1 MAKVQKLTSKNKEIM
16 EKKGSGIREIVSEQ
30 NRLECFTKKKNV
42 WQLPGLIN

>member
-1 MAKVQKLTSKNKEIM
+1 MAIVQKLTSKNKEIM

-42 WQLPGLIN
+42 WQ

>member
-1 MAKVQKLTSKNKEIM
+1 MAKVQKLTSKNKEI
-16 EKKGSGIREIVSEQ
+16 KKGSGIREIVSEQ